1 MISFANCKLKNRV
14 ETGAKNAL
22 TNLKNSLLALRF
34 SLLELTF
41 ASLIKPEKANSC
53 SAQSPSRCMLVPCFE
68 FYFIFKE
75 VNLNPVLVG

>member
-1 MISFANCKLKNRV
+1 MHARI
-14 ETGAKNAL
+14 
-22 TNLKNSLLALRF
+22 NSLLALRF
-34 SLLELTF
+34 LLELTF

-68 FYFIFKE
+68 FHFIFKE